1 MDTVGII
8 GAMELEIKLL
18 KEKMYIERKETIAGF
33 NYYIGRIE
41 EKNVIVTC
49 CGVGKVNAASCTQ
62 ALIDNF
68 NVDCI
73 VNTGI
78 AGGLYSEVKICDVVI
93 SKDVTYHDVDKR
105 QMKNCFP
112 FKEYFE
118 GNEKLIE
125 LAIKACKQ
133 YKHNNYKYHIGR
145 IVSGESFISNSEM
158 KKSIIEEYSPYCV
171 EMEGAAIGHVS
182 YINNIPFVVIR
193 CISDNADDEADI
205 NYNDF
210 EKISA
215 EHSANI
221 VFNMMKIID

>member
-49 CGVGKVNAASCTQ
+49 CGVG
-62 ALIDNF
+62 
-68 NVDCI
+68 
-73 VNTGI
+73 
-78 AGGLYSEVKICDVVI
+78 
-93 SKDVTYHDVDKR
+93 
-105 QMKNCFP
+105 
-112 FKEYFE
+112 
-118 GNEKLIE
+118 
-125 LAIKACKQ
+125 
-133 YKHNNYKYHIGR
+133 
-145 IVSGESFISNSEM
+145 SGESFISNSEM